1 MRCFLFIIICLFILF
16 KPVFSQ
22 EITGRLIDAESGE
35 PIRYANIFL
44 AGTSIGCI
52 TDSIGE
58 FLLRTKGNT
67 TIPIIFSF
75 VGYETKTLSV
85 LELQK
90 SNVIQ
95 LVKLNQIFKEVDV
108 LSEKSEWSRAKMMR
122 TFKEEFL
129 GKSDYAQSCKI
140 LNESDIYL
148 FYNNLTKTLHAK
160 SQKPLRIKNNL
171 LGYLIDYQLEYFL
184 MTETEV
190 KFRGHAFFTEIPL
203 LIGSHEERTFR
214 NRQDA
219 YIGSVMH
226 CMRYFYGNNITDPD
240 TVYDI
245 RLVSFSN
252 YYLREKIK
260 VITEKEKKLTF
271 DISNLDT
278 MEMGL
283 PIEIKPEPIFN
294 QFHIHDENG
303 NYLTKKAFLRD
314 EMGKRKLCWQG
325 KLRILFYPKFM
336 SSYLVPKVNCIE
348 IDKNGY
354 YNPDEISWSGSMSK
368 KRIGDL
374 LPFDFQP
381 D

>member
-1 MRCFLFIIICLFILF
+1 MRCFLFIVMCLFLLL

-22 EITGRLIDAESGE
+22 EITGRVVDGETGE
-35 PIRYANIFL
+35 PIQYANIFL
-44 AGTSIGCI
+44 AGTSIGCT

-67 TIPIIFSF
+67 TIPIVFSS
-75 VGYETKTLSV
+75 VGYEIQTLS
-85 LELQK
+85 LPELQK
-90 SNVIQ
+90 SNVI
-95 LVKLNQIFKEVDV
+95 KLMKSNLNLEVVNV
-108 LSEKSEWSRAKMMR
+108 LSAKSGWSRAKMMR

-140 LNESDIYL
+140 LNENDIYL

-160 SQKPLRIKNNL
+160 FQKPLRIKSNL

-203 LIGSHEERTFR
+203 LIGSHQERTIR

-226 CMRYFYGNNITDPD
+226 CMRYFYDNNITDPD

-245 RLVSFSN
+245 RLVSLSN
-252 YYLREKIK
+252 YYLRESIK
-260 VITEKEKKLTF
+260 VITEKEKIQTF

-278 MEMGL
+278 IETNL
-283 PIEIKPEPIFN
+283 PLEIKPEPIFN

-314 EMGKRKLCWQG
+314 EMGKRKLCSQG
-325 KLRILFYPKFM
+325 KLRILYYPKFM

-381 D
+381 N

>member
-1 MRCFLFIIICLFILF
+1 M
-16 KPVFSQ
+16 PVFSQ
-22 EITGRLIDAESGE
+22 EYPGRVVDAETGE

-44 AGTSIGCI
+44 AGSSIGCA

-58 FLLRTKGNT
+58 FLLKTKGIV
-67 TIPIIFSF
+67 TIPIVFSS
-75 VGYETKTLSV
+75 VGYEIKILSV
-85 LELQK
+85 PELQK

-95 LVKLNQIFKEVDV
+95 LVKSNFNIEEVNV
-108 LSEKSEWSRAKMMR
+108 LSAKSGWSRAKMMR
-122 TFKEEFL
+122 TFKKEFL
-129 GKSDYAQSCKI
+129 GESDYAHSCKI
-140 LNESDIYL
+140 LNENDIYL
-148 FYNNLTKTLHAK
+148 FYSSSTKTLHAN

-190 KFRGHAFFTEIPL
+190 KFRGHAFFTEISM
-203 LIGSHEERTFR
+203 LIGSHEQQITK
-214 NRQDA
+214 NRKDA
-219 YIGSVMH
+219 YAGSLMH
-226 CMRYFYGNNITDPD
+226 CMRYFYSNNITDPD
-240 TVYDI
+240 TVYNI
-245 RLVSFSN
+245 RLVSLSN
-252 YYLREKIK
+252 YYLRESIK
-260 VITEKEKKLTF
+260 VITEKEKKQTF
-271 DISNLDT
+271 DNSNLDT
-278 MEMGL
+278 IETNL
-283 PIEIKPEPIFN
+283 PLEIEPEPIFN

-381 D
+381 N